1 MLTKEIIEAFAGEMT
16 PKFLATIGP
25 QDVPNVVPI
34 ISLVA
39 PDPETLIFGEFMIQK
54 TRRNLE
60 RSAKV
65 SAMVV
70 TDDLKIW
77 TVRGDFEKFATTG
90 PFLDKLNQSAMFR
103 YNAYMGISRAGVI
116 KVKDVTSHA
125 KLSKAALL
133 MDLAAVQLGRRVAR
147 PKNGGTTAMPAQVLE
162 KFSRVKAVRAFS
174 ALDRDGYPD
183 TMLAMTM
190 MPAGDRA
197 LVFAPWE
204 FADRLDAL
212 ERDAPVAASII
223 TFDPVAY
230 QVKGTW
236 QGLKRHLGFRLASM
250 NVTEVY
256 SACPP
261 LPGKKI
267 A

>member
-1 MLTKEIIEAFAGEMT
+1 MLTKDIMDAFAGEMT

-34 ISLVA
+34 ISLTA

-60 RSAKV
+60 ASTKV

-70 TDDLKIW
+70 TDDLEVW

-90 PFLDKLNQSAMFR
+90 PFLDKLNQSKMFR

-125 KLSKAALL
+125 RLSKAALL
-133 MDLAAVQLGRRVAR
+133 MDLAAVQIGRRVSG
-147 PKNGGTTAMPAQVLE
+147 PGNGAATAMPAQVLE

-174 ALDRDGYPD
+174 YLDRDGYPD
-183 TMLAMTM
+183 TRLFMAM
-190 MPAGDRA
+190 MPSGDRS
-197 LVFAPWE
+197 LVFAPWQ
-204 FADRLDAL
+204 FADLL
-212 ERDAPVAASII
+212 GSLQRDAPVAASII

-236 QGLKRHLGFRLASM
+236 QGLKRRLGFNLASM
-250 NVTEVY
+250 NITEVY

-261 LPGKKI
+261 LPGKRI